1 MSSAQLV
8 PETWELTGDDARKT
22 LLNTG
27 RRKLVR
33 DAFVRLRT
41 ADGFSHARSL
51 AFLIALV
58 SVQGIIALVGLA
70 TLLGHGELSRAVVG
84 IIHQAVPGPAGTE
97 LTKTVEQ
104 AKGVGG
110 SDQYLGLEVGLAGT
124 LITATTL
131 MGQIERALNRLYGVE
146 KDRPTMKKY
155 GLAFLLAVTA
165 GGCATLAFAIAAF
178 GHSISGSLQNGTPS
192 TAWNILRWPLALG
205 LIMSAVALLLRWAP
219 RRHQPAWSWLAFGST
234 LAVILW
240 AGATLL
246 LSLYFQLSSS
256 FGRTYGPLAG
266 TVALLLWAFLSAVA
280 LLFGAAVA
288 AQLEA
293 VRAGAP
299 SPQGRTQPDGVDPRS
314 LAGAH

>member
-1 MSSAQLV
+1 MSTAKLV

-27 RRKLVR
+27 RRKLMR
-33 DAFVRLRT
+33 DAFVRLRA

-58 SVQGIIALVGLA
+58 SFQGIIALVGLA
-70 TLLGHGELSRAVVG
+70 TLLGHGELTSAVVH

-104 AKGVGG
+104 AKGVGFYN
-110 SDQYLGLEVGLAGT
+110 QYLGLLFGFVGA
-124 LITATTL
+124 LITGTAL
-131 MGQIERALNRLYGVE
+131 MGQIERALNRLYGIE
-146 KDRPTMKKY
+146 KDRPTMQKY
-155 GLAFLLAVTA
+155 GRAFLLAVTA
-165 GGCATLAFAIAAF
+165 GGCATLAFVIATF
-178 GHSISGSLQNGTPS
+178 GRSIGGSSNA
-192 TAWNILRWPLALG
+192 AWNILRWPIALG
-205 LIMSAVALLLRWAP
+205 LTMAAVALLLRWSP

-234 LAVILW
+234 LSVFLW
-240 AGATLL
+240 AVATLS
-246 LSLYFQLSSS
+246 LSLFFSLSSS

-266 TVALLLWAFLSAVA
+266 TVALLMWAFLSAVS

-293 VRAGAP
+293 VRAGNP
-299 SPQGRTQPDGVDPRS
+299 SPQGRTQPEGAGTGL
-314 LAGAH
+314 LAGAR

>member
-1 MSSAQLV
+1 MSTAKLV
-8 PETWELTGDDARKT
+8 PETWELSGDDARKT

-27 RRKLVR
+27 RWKLVR
-33 DAFVRLRT
+33 DAFVRLRA

-51 AFLIALV
+51 AFLITLV
-58 SVQGIIALVGLA
+58 SLEGIIALVGLA
-70 TLLGHGELSRAVVG
+70 TLLGHGELSRAV
-84 IIHQAVPGPAGTE
+84 INMIHQAVPGPAGTE

-104 AKGVGG
+104 AKGVGFY
-110 SDQYLGLEVGLAGT
+110 DQYLGIVFGLVGA
-124 LITATTL
+124 LITATAL

-146 KDRPTMKKY
+146 KDRPTLQKY

-165 GGCATLAFAIAAF
+165 GVCATLAFAIAAF
-178 GHSISGSLQNGTPS
+178 GRSIGGSS
-192 TAWNILRWPLALG
+192 DAAWNILRWPLALG
-205 LIMSAVALLLRWAP
+205 LIMAAVALLLRWSP

-234 LAVILW
+234 LAVFLW
-240 AGATLL
+240 AVATLS
-246 LSLYFQLSSS
+246 LSLFFSLNSS

-293 VRAGAP
+293 VRAGNP
-299 SPQGRTQPDGVDPRS
+299 SPQERPQPERTNTEV
-314 LAGAH
+314 LAGAR